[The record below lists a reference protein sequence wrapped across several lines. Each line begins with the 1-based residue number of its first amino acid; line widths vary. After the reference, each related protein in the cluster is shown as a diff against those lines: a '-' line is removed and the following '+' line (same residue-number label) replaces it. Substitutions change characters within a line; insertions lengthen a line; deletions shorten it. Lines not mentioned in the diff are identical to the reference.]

1 MEAYVLCL
9 AQMSISFLFDGN
21 IEKYIEF
28 SNEFF
33 DKNQDLKH
41 NEMEMEMLLISGFI
55 YDYIKETE
63 ISRQYYEK
71 ALEKSREL
79 NNEYY
84 KALCLCNIGIM
95 DADNEINE
103 LFENIEYNNNY
114 DANKNEN
121 NKSEHSNFNNEAD
134 LNDEFNDEYDN

>member
-1 MEAYVLCL
+1 
-9 AQMSISFLFDGN
+9 MSISYLFDGN

-55 YDYIKETE
+55 YDYIKESE

-103 LFENIEYNNNY
+103 LFESIENNNLEH
-114 DANKNEN
+114 NKEIKNEDVM
-121 NKSEHSNFNNEAD
+121 SDDIVNEDEEFMDND
-134 LNDEFNDEYDN
+134 L